1 MSSVNLVVTDAQ
13 AQASLRRSEAASDP
27 SNLTDRY
34 RNGFPDYVLLFSL
47 VGLGLVL
54 RTIGLGWES
63 IWYDEACSL
72 EMAAASFRELVT
84 GDKLDVGNPC
94 GYFILLRCWC
104 LAFGFTIE
112 SARAFSGITDIGSI
126 VMTWMLSMA
135 ITKDRRIAT
144 TATLLVAINPAL
156 IFLAREARVFGL
168 LSTLI
173 TATAWLTERILRDSK
188 RRDWIALAAC
198 CVVLPHL
205 HYYTLFVLVSL
216 WIPLVLG
223 RPDGRWKRF
232 GGYVVIGVISAAC
245 FLPWSPNF
253 FHQLTLW
260 TAPYN
265 PWMKH
270 AAYFPVFVFAGRTLI
285 WKQDGLLMMALAQIV
300 VISGIYAPA
309 SLSLRRFASK
319 LRVPLGIASGVILL
333 AAVLSVF
340 YDSLLNSRYLSP
352 IIPALLVAWSV
363 AIWNIPDRLRWL
375 RVVAIGLSV
384 IIAAASLGRM
394 FQINHKHDWRA
405 IATMIAE
412 RGDEL
417 PVAFY
422 DDIGEESFLYYRPD
436 HPTYRL
442 IDRFGDQGQG
452 WNRAGVEDSLQ
463 AAGEFWFCMWTLDDW
478 ESIETWMEARFD
490 RVDAAD
496 FGEVQLRRY
505 AIRNPSKLGSS
516 VSPEAPTE

>member
-309 SLSLRRFASK
+309 SLSLRRFAST

>member
-1 MSSVNLVVTDAQ
+1 MSSANLAVIDARLKKPERP
-13 AQASLRRSEAASDP
+13 AEPDSALSKLTGRWRS
-27 SNLTDRY
+27 
-34 RNGFPDYVLLFSL
+34 GFPDAVLLLAL

-72 EMAAASFRELVT
+72 AMAEASFRDLLT

-94 GYFILLRCWC
+94 GYFVLLRCWC

-112 SARAFSGITDIGSI
+112 SARAFSGVTDIGSI

-173 TATAWLTERILRDSK
+173 TMTAWLTERVLRDGK

-216 WIPLVLG
+216 WIPLVFG
-223 RPDGRWKRF
+223 RPDGRWKRL
-232 GGYVVIGVISAAC
+232 GGYVAMGIISAAC
-245 FLPWSPNF
+245 FLPWAPNF
-253 FHQLTLW
+253 LNQLTLW

-285 WKQDGLLMMALAQIV
+285 WKQDGLMMMALAQIV
-300 VISGIYAPA
+300 VVSGIYAPTMFSIRRLA
-309 SLSLRRFASK
+309 ST
-319 LRVPLGIASGVILL
+319 LRVPLGIAGGVIVL
-333 AAVLSVF
+333 AAVVSIF

-352 IIPALLVAWSV
+352 IIPALMVAWSV
-363 AIWNIPDRLRWL
+363 AIWKIPDRLRWV
-375 RVVAIGLSV
+375 RVLAIGLAFV
-384 IIAAASLGRM
+384 VAAASLGRM
-394 FQINHKHDWRA
+394 YRFNHKHDWRA
-405 IATMIAE
+405 IATMIAQ
-412 RGDEL
+412 RGDDL

-422 DDIGEESFLYYRPD
+422 DDIGEESFLYYRPE
-436 HPTYRL
+436 HPTHRL

-452 WNRAGVEDSLQ
+452 WDRAGVEQTLRD
-463 AAGEFWFCMWTLDDW
+463 GGDFWFCLWTLDDW
-478 ESIETWMEARFD
+478 ESIETWMETRFD

-505 AIRNPSKLGSS
+505 AIR
-516 VSPEAPTE
+516 SPAQR